1 VRKGWEVKKI
11 GEICDIKSGT
21 TLAKNLEK
29 SLGEVPYL
37 KVADMNMLENV
48 DQITTS
54 SRFINETDVKNAQ
67 VIPRGS
73 TIFPKRGGAIFTNK
87 KRFVDIPVLLDL
99 NIMAVTPRTGLLP
112 MYLYYYFINID
123 LREID
128 NGSSIPQINNY
139 SIEPLIIA
147 YPRSLNEQK
156 QIVSI
161 LDEAFEG
168 IAKAKANAEKN
179 LANARGIFESYLQSV
194 FNESS
199 DGWVE
204 QKLGD
209 VCSLI
214 TDGKHGDCNNKNDS
228 GYYFLSAKDVKNNT
242 LQYEKARQITKNDFE
257 ETHRRTDLKPGDVLI
272 TNSGTIGR
280 MAIAPNDSKTYKTTF
295 QKSVAVLKPK
305 PAIINNVFCCYHL
318 RADLSK
324 LVNVSAGTAQKN
336 LLIGDLKNHLI
347 KIPPISK
354 QLELI
359 EKLDNLSLETSKLES
374 LYERKMVD
382 LEELKKSILQK
393 AFSGDLIRRAS

>member
-1 VRKGWEVKKI
+1 
-11 GEICDIKSGT
+11 
-21 TLAKNLEK
+21 
-29 SLGEVPYL
+29 
-37 KVADMNMLENV
+37 
-48 DQITTS
+48 
-54 SRFINETDVKNAQ
+54 
-67 VIPRGS
+67 
-73 TIFPKRGGAIFTNK
+73 
-87 KRFVDIPVLLDL
+87 
-99 NIMAVTPRTGLLP
+99 
-112 MYLYYYFINID
+112 
-123 LREID
+123 
-128 NGSSIPQINNY
+128 
-139 SIEPLIIA
+139 
-147 YPRSLNEQK
+147 
-156 QIVSI
+156 
-161 LDEAFEG
+161 
-168 IAKAKANAEKN
+168 
-179 LANARGIFESYLQSV
+179 LQSV

-359 EKLDNLSLETSKLES
+359 EKLDNLSLDTSKLES